1 MAEPGNPAG
10 QESANE
16 NVNDQNSNSDDPY
29 AGLPEEFAWLK
40 NDLEATRREAAGRR
54 VELREL
60 QDKTKDAKTP
70 EEFAAAVAA
79 AAQRSDALEVEL
91 ARERVARKH
100 ALDDSMLEFLT
111 GKTSEEIEAQ
121 ATKLAALRPA
131 DSFRAPLSGGA
142 SPNNG
147 NPPSVSGRDSYRQYK
162 KGRR

>member
-1 MAEPGNPAG
+1 MADNADSPDTAG
-10 QESANE
+10 QAPAPEAE
-16 NVNDQNSNSDDPY
+16 QNQDPY

-70 EEFAAAVAA
+70 EEFAAAVADA
-79 AAQRSDALEVEL
+79 ARKSTELEVEL

-100 ALDDSMLEFLT
+100 NLDDELLEFLT
-111 GKTSEEIEAQ
+111 GKSSEEIEAQ
-121 ATKLAALRPA
+121 AVKLAALKPPVVPASRPA
-131 DSFRAPLSGGA
+131 LRGGVNPSVGTPPDLSG
-142 SPNNG
+142 
-147 NPPSVSGRDSYRQYK
+147 RETYRQYK

>member
-16 NVNDQNSNSDDPY
+16 NVNSQNENSDDPY